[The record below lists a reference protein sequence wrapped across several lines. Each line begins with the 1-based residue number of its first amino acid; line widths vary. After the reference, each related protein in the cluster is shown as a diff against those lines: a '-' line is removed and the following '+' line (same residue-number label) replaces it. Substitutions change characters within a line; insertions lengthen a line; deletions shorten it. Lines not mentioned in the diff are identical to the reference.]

1 MSKRGYI
8 SRYLLILKKLKANP
22 NSSFEEL
29 KKYIEN
35 NFEYMQMQD
44 ETLQVAF
51 GLRTFQRDVR
61 EIRNNFGID
70 IEYSRENKGYFISNS
85 ESENMNFQR
94 RMDAFDMFNSLN
106 LAQDL
111 NQYIHLERRRPQG
124 TEHIYGIL
132 HAIKN
137 KVQVA
142 FSYQKFW
149 EAETTQRI
157 LEPYG
162 LKEFRQRWYVMG
174 KEKKNG
180 EVRTFGLDRITN
192 LDVTNRKFEFPA
204 NFNIEE
210 YFKYSFGIIGPNG
223 KKPEEIILSFD
234 AVQGKYIKT
243 LPLHVDQEILFENKD
258 ELRLKLLLFITD
270 DLIMEL
276 LSFGENMMVIKP
288 KSLAKLMKDE
298 HKKAYQ
304 QY

>member
-22 NSSFEEL
+22 NSSFVEL

-70 IEYSRENKGYFISNS
+70 IEYSRENKGYFISKS

-258 ELRLKLLLFITD
+258 ELRLKLFLFITD

>member
-22 NSSFEEL
+22 NSSFVEL

-106 LAQDL
+106 LAQNL

-258 ELRLKLLLFITD
+258 ELRLKLFLFITD

>member
-22 NSSFEEL
+22 NSSFVEL

-174 KEKKNG
+174 EEKKNG

-258 ELRLKLLLFITD
+258 ELRLKLFLFITD

>member
-22 NSSFEEL
+22 NSSFVEL

-106 LAQDL
+106 LAQNL

-258 ELRLKLLLFITD
+258 ELRLKLFLFITD

-276 LSFGENMMVIKP
+276 LSFGENMIVIKP
-288 KSLAKLMKDE
+288 KSLAKTIKDE

>member
-1 MSKRGYI
+1 
-8 SRYLLILKKLKANP
+8 
-22 NSSFEEL
+22 
-29 KKYIEN
+29 
-35 NFEYMQMQD
+35 
-44 ETLQVAF
+44 
-51 GLRTFQRDVR
+51 
-61 EIRNNFGID
+61 
-70 IEYSRENKGYFISNS
+70 
-85 ESENMNFQR
+85 MNFQR

-106 LAQDL
+106 LAQNL

-258 ELRLKLLLFITD
+258 ELRLKLFLFITD

>member
-1 MSKRGYI
+1 MR
-8 SRYLLILKKLKANP
+8 
-22 NSSFEEL
+22 NSG
-29 KKYIEN
+29 K
-35 NFEYMQMQD
+35 
-44 ETLQVAF
+44 
-51 GLRTFQRDVR
+51 
-61 EIRNNFGID
+61 
-70 IEYSRENKGYFISNS
+70 
-85 ESENMNFQR
+85 
-94 RMDAFDMFNSLN
+94 
-106 LAQDL
+106 
-111 NQYIHLERRRPQG
+111 
-124 TEHIYGIL
+124 
-132 HAIKN
+132 
-137 KVQVA
+137 
-142 FSYQKFW
+142 
-149 EAETTQRI
+149 ETTQRI

-258 ELRLKLLLFITD
+258 ELRLKLFLFITD

>member
-22 NSSFEEL
+22 NSSFVEL

-106 LAQDL
+106 LAQNL

-149 EAETTQRI
+149 EAEITQRI

-180 EVRTFGLDRITN
+180 EVRTFGLDRITK
-192 LDVTNRKFEFPA
+192 LEVSNRKFEFPV

-258 ELRLKLLLFITD
+258 ELRLKLFLFITD

>member
-22 NSSFEEL
+22 NSSFVEL

-258 ELRLKLLLFITD
+258 ELRLKLFLFITD

>member
-22 NSSFEEL
+22 NSSFVEL

-106 LAQDL
+106 LAQNL

-149 EAETTQRI
+149 EA
-157 LEPYG
+157 
-162 LKEFRQRWYVMG
+162 
-174 KEKKNG
+174 
-180 EVRTFGLDRITN
+180 
-192 LDVTNRKFEFPA
+192 
-204 NFNIEE
+204 
-210 YFKYSFGIIGPNG
+210 
-223 KKPEEIILSFD
+223 
-234 AVQGKYIKT
+234 
-243 LPLHVDQEILFENKD
+243 
-258 ELRLKLLLFITD
+258 
-270 DLIMEL
+270 
-276 LSFGENMMVIKP
+276 
-288 KSLAKLMKDE
+288 
-298 HKKAYQ
+298 
-304 QY
+304 